1 MISVLILSAC
11 SNKALVE
18 NPTSDKIEEDSA
30 KDSTNTSRNKQ
41 ENSERTKEK
50 NLIWDKNRI
59 LLFYYYNI
67 IYNWLL

>member
-1 MISVLILSAC
+1 MISLFILSAC

-41 ENSERTKEK
+41 ENSEITKGKEF
-50 NLIWDKNRI
+50 NLGQKIEFSYFVI
-59 LLFYYYNI
+59 TI
-67 IYNWLL
+67 